1 LQQSALAAIVNAPRS
16 VLVRTGQTASL
27 SVTVSGAPAPT
38 LQWQTRAANS
48 TDAWSDV
55 TTGAGPTTAN
65 YTTAA
70 TTLADNG
77 IQYRVVATNALG
89 STASTAV
96 TVSVS
101 DLDVAPSI
109 STQPA
114 NLSVTSG
121 SDAAFAVDARGTE
134 ALSYQWRFNGTAIVG
149 ANSPVLRLTNVTSA
163 SAGAYSVT
171 VSNSAGDEDS
181 DVAVLTVSAGI
192 PTAVAPTIVTQPSA
206 VTVNVGNTATFAVG
220 INGSGPFSFQ
230 WNRNGA
236 AIPGATTAVLALNS
250 VETSDAANYSVL
262 VSNAANPA
270 GVLSD
275 AAALTVTATGA
286 VVAPFIT
293 TQPSTLIVA
302 PGGSGILA
310 VAATGSGPLSY
321 QWSRGGASL
330 AGATAAVLVLT
341 NVSATDIGSY
351 TATVSNSRD
360 TITSEP
366 ADVILLGAP
375 VVTQQPAAA
384 TMQEGETAKFSVVA
398 SGSAL
403 RYQWLLNGQSIGG
416 ADQASYTTTSLMAAN
431 TGAVYSVIVYNGAG
445 VALSQSAVLTVLAF
459 TPPSVAQHPESV
471 TVEIGSPA
479 KLCAAFG
486 GTPPFTVQMTRW
498 SGTAWLPVLAARLLN
513 DNSEACMTTP
523 VLQFSDTGAQFRFEA
538 ASGPGLAFT
547 TNTNSATITVRAPTI
562 TVTTLASRAT
572 SGATANNRS
581 ADPTLSTDG
590 NLVAFTSDGTNL
602 VPGFTGAGHGYVHN
616 LITGLTTAVDQMPNG
631 GEPNGRIS
639 QMKLAA
645 GGRYVVFT
653 SSARGIVAN
662 DTNNAQDVFL
672 RDLQTGTTKQVTVLP
687 DGSELPDGS
696 GGNADTGLDISAD
709 GRYVIFSS
717 THDYTNAG
725 APFRGNTMA
734 LLLRDTLT
742 DQTRVLVSNPTYNIG
757 YAAIASGGEYVA
769 YALGIPAPSPATVSV
784 LDLETNI
791 SGTIFTLDQT
801 GRDEYLHQG
810 LSISGNGRYV
820 AFALRSPALL
830 GTTWPQVVVIDRND
844 PNTLMVAS
852 TGSTGS
858 GIGLGDG
865 LSNYPK
871 LSDDGRYVVFFSMA
885 SNISGNVGNS
895 LAFAFMLRDLQAQT
909 TAVASRRADGAP
921 VRTATSNWNSHVISG
936 DGKVVAFAAYQT
948 DMADG
953 NVEHQVYVT
962 PRS

>member
-1 LQQSALAAIVNAPRS
+1 WRRDGANIPGATSA
-16 VLVRTGQTASL
+16 VLTLDA
-27 SVTVSGAPAPT
+27 VT
-38 LQWQTRAANS
+38 S
-48 TDAWSDV
+48 TDA
-55 TTGAGPTTAN
+55 
-65 YTTAA
+65 
-70 TTLADNG
+70 
-77 IQYRVVATNALG
+77 
-89 STASTAV
+89 AS
-96 TVSVS
+96 
-101 DLDVAPSI
+101 
-109 STQPA
+109 
-114 NLSVTSG
+114 
-121 SDAAFAVDARGTE
+121 
-134 ALSYQWRFNGTAIVG
+134 
-149 ANSPVLRLTNVTSA
+149 
-163 SAGAYSVT
+163 YSVL
-171 VSNSAGDEDS
+171 VSNSANLTG
-181 DVAVLTVSAGI
+181 VASNVATLTVVPGG
-192 PTAVAPTIVTQPSA
+192 AVTVPTIVTQP
-206 VTVNVGNTATFAVG
+206 AT
-220 INGSGPFSFQ
+220 
-230 WNRNGA
+230 
-236 AIPGATTAVLALNS
+236 
-250 VETSDAANYSVL
+250 L
-262 VSNAANPA
+262 V
-270 GVLSD
+270 
-275 AAALTVTATGA
+275 
-286 VVAPFIT
+286 
-293 TQPSTLIVA
+293 VA
-302 PGGSGILA
+302 PGGSGVLA

-321 QWSRGGASL
+321 EWLANGVPIGGE
-330 AGATAAVLVLT
+330 TEAVLMVT
-341 NVSATDIGSY
+341 NASELSVGRYAVS
-351 TATVSNSRD
+351 VSNSVG
-360 TITSEP
+360 TIVSQEVR
-366 ADVILLGAP
+366 VILLGAP
-375 VVTQQPAAA
+375 FITQEPAAV
-384 TMQEGETAKFSVVA
+384 TVTENETATFSVA
-398 SGSAL
+398 ANGSGL
-403 RYQWLLNGQSIGG
+403 RYQWLLNGLAITG
-416 ADQASYTTTSLMAAN
+416 ANESSYTTSMLTPASS
-431 TGAVYSVIVYNGAG
+431 GAIYSVIVYNGAG

-547 TNTNSATITVRAPTI
+547 TNTNSATITVRAPAI

-742 DQTRVLVSNPTYNIG
+742 DQTRVLVSNATYNIG

-895 LAFAFMLRDLQAQT
+895 LAFAFMLRDLQAHT
-909 TAVASRRADGAP
+909 TTVASRRANGTP
-921 VRTATSNWNSHVISG
+921 VRTATSTWNSHVISG
-936 DGKVVAFAAYQT
+936 NGKVVAFAAYQT